1 LDQNGASRP
10 LAWGPAWGGYPVM
23 NVTRYK
29 CSVLAVDDDPGVL
42 GVLAAQ
48 LAHDFEVLTACTV
61 EQARGVMGQRAVD
74 ILLTDLNLPDESGLA
89 LLEWSRRN
97 CARTSR
103 VLLSGTARLEDAADA
118 INHSQV
124 HRLVLK
130 PWRPEDLLQTLRA
143 AARALLL
150 ERSHEQLLEDLRKL
164 NIDLERRVADRTRE
178 SEAVLAQL
186 QQKNRIL
193 EQMALTDTL
202 TGLANRRAI
211 DLIARKELIR
221 RTRSPSPLTLALIDA
236 DHFKDINTQYLQT
249 GGDHVLAWLASV
261 LSEAVRGSD
270 SLGRVGGEEFMVV
283 APETDAA
290 GAAVLG
296 ERLRG
301 RMAAAATEYGGR
313 PIRVTVSVGL
323 AVAGVGVPVG
333 YDQLYRA
340 AAAALRE
347 AKDGGRNRCVIREVG

>member
-1 LDQNGASRP
+1 
-10 LAWGPAWGGYPVM
+10 M

-42 GVLAAQ
+42 AVLAAQ
-48 LAHDFEVLTACTV
+48 LAHDFEVITACTV
-61 EQARGVMGQRAVD
+61 EQARGVVGQRAVD
-74 ILLTDLNLPDESGLA
+74 IILTDLNLPDDTGLA
-89 LLEWSRRN
+89 LLDWCRRN
-97 CARTSR
+97 SPRTSR

-118 INHSQV
+118 INHTQV
-124 HRLVLK
+124 HRIVLK

-143 AARALLL
+143 AARTLLL

-164 NIDLERRVADRTRE
+164 NLDLERRVADRTRE
-178 SEAVLAQL
+178 LEAALAQL

-193 EQMALTDTL
+193 EQMALTDQL

-221 RTRSPSPLTLALIDA
+221 RTRTPSALTLALIDA
-236 DHFKDINTQYLQT
+236 DHFKDINTAHLQT
-249 GGDHVLAWLASV
+249 GGDHVLAWLARV
-261 LSEAVRGSD
+261 LSDALRGSD

-283 APETDAA
+283 APDTDAG
-290 GAAVLG
+290 GAQVLG

-301 RMAAAATEYGGR
+301 RVAASATEYADK

-323 AVAGVGVPVG
+323 AVAPLGVSVG
-333 YDQLYRA
+333 YDQLYKA
-340 AAAALRE
+340 AAAALKD
-347 AKDGGRNRCVIREVG
+347 AKDGGRNCCAVRTVG

>member
-1 LDQNGASRP
+1 
-10 LAWGPAWGGYPVM
+10 M

-42 GVLAAQ
+42 GVLAGQ
-48 LAHDFEVLTACTV
+48 LAQDFEVLTACTV

-74 ILLTDLNLPDESGLA
+74 ILLSDLNLPDESGLA
-89 LLEWSRRN
+89 LLDWARRN
-97 CARTSR
+97 SPRTSR

-130 PWRPEDLLQTLRA
+130 PWRPEDLLQTLRS

-150 ERSHEQLLEDLRKL
+150 ERSHEQLLEDLRRL
-164 NIDLERRVADRTRE
+164 NLDLERRVAERTRE
-178 SEAVLAQL
+178 LEAALAQL

-202 TGLANRRAI
+202 TGVANRRAV

-221 RTRSPSPLTLALIDA
+221 RTRTPSALTLALIDA
-236 DHFKDINTQYLQT
+236 DHFKDVNTHHLQT
-249 GGDHVLAWLASV
+249 GGDHVLAWLARV
-261 LSEAVRGSD
+261 LSDAVRGSD

-283 APETDAA
+283 APETDEA
-290 GAAVLG
+290 GAASLG

-301 RMAAAATEYGGR
+301 RVAAGTTEYGGR
-313 PIRVTVSVGL
+313 PIRMTVSVGL

-333 YDQLYRA
+333 FDQLYRA

-347 AKDGGRNRCVIREVG
+347 AKDGGRNRCVIRTVG